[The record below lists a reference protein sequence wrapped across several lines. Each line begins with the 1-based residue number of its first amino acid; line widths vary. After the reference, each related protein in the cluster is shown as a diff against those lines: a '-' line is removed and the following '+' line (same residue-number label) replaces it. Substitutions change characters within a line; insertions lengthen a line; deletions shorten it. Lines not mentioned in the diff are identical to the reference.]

1 MKHVQVYRFISTENN
16 TISHLNDNKEF
27 HLPWKGITNDKHAI
41 IPWSPALTNVRETW
55 LSAVRTF

>member
-16 TISHLNDNKEF
+16 TISHLNDNNEF

-41 IPWSPALTNVRETW
+41 IP
-55 LSAVRTF
+55 

>member
-41 IPWSPALTNVRETW
+41 IP
-55 LSAVRTF
+55 